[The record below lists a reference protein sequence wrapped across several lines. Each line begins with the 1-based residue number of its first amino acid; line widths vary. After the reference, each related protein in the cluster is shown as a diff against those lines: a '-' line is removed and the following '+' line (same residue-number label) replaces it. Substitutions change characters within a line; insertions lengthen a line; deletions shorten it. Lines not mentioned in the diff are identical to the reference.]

1 MEGNRFCTRCGAELM
16 EGASFCKECGSPV
29 GGYANP
35 YQTGGYRVK
44 KGPSFAFVILIYGIM
59 AVVIGLVDALSAI
72 GLTEEAYQEMVDT
85 VSNTAGMDM
94 SGYFP
99 AWSPNMAVLMPLS
112 MVFLA
117 ISGALAV
124 YCYFRCRKADD
135 WKTCV
140 ILCAASSIACL
151 GMCCFTFYAS
161 IGIILFVFGLVFTAL
176 LYASR
181 NTFNA

>member
-1 MEGNRFCTRCGAELM
+1 M

-35 YQTGGYRVK
+35 YQAGGYRVK
-44 KGPSFAFVILIYGIM
+44 KGPSFAFVILLYGIM
-59 AVVIGLVDALSAI
+59 AVAIGLYDAINAI
-72 GLTEEAYQEMVDT
+72 GLTEEGYYELLEIA
-85 VSNTAGMDM
+85 SSTAGTDM
-94 SGYFP
+94 SQIFP
-99 AWSPNMAVLMPLS
+99 WSSNMTVLMPLS

-151 GMCCFTFYAS
+151 GMCCFTFYAT

>member
-35 YQTGGYRVK
+35 YPAGGYRVK
-44 KGPSFAFVILIYGIM
+44 KGPSFAFLILIYGIM
-59 AVVIGLVDALSAI
+59 AVVIGLIDAVSAI
-72 GLTEEAYQEMVDT
+72 GLTEEGYQEMLDM
-85 VSNTAGMDM
+85 VSGTAGMDV
-94 SGYFP
+94 SEYFP
-99 AWSPNMAVLMPLS
+99 AWSSDMAVLMPLS

-117 ISGALAV
+117 VSGAIAIF
-124 YCYFRCRKADD
+124 CYFKCKKAED

-140 ILCAASSIACL
+140 ILCAASSVACL
-151 GMCCFTFYAS
+151 GICCFSLYAV